1 MRHVL
6 CSVLVQRPVIMTV
19 IFRQYNKRQ
28 LIQREISYS
37 YSFLNFYVHSK
48 SISNLI
54 VHRKTISRHY
64 SLEQIVLLH
73 CSVQAFFFL
82 VSMKMKISFF
92 FCHLLTLLHCFSPV
106 DCRKFDKHFC
116 GYYFRVE

>member
-19 IFRQYNKRQ
+19 IFRQYNTRQ

-37 YSFLNFYVHSK
+37 YSFLNFYLHSK

-54 VHRKTISRHY
+54 VHRKTISRLY

-92 FCHLLTLLHCFSPV
+92 LVLSLINTFALFFSH
-106 DCRKFDKHFC
+106 RLQKI
-116 GYYFRVE
+116 

>member
-1 MRHVL
+1 MRHVF
-6 CSVLVQRPVIMTV
+6 CSVLVQRPVIVTL

-37 YSFLNFYVHSK
+37 YSFLNFYLHSK

-64 SLEQIVLLH
+64 SLEQIVLPH

-92 FCHLLTLLHCFSPV
+92 LFLSLINTFALFFSH
-106 DCRKFDKHFC
+106 RLQKI
-116 GYYFRVE
+116 